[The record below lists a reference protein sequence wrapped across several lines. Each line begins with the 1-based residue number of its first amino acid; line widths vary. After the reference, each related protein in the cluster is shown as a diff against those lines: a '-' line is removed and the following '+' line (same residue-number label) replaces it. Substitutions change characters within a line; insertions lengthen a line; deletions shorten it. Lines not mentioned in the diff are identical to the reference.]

1 MKPFLQ
7 AALAAAEA
15 AAEDIM
21 HYYRGNFEV
30 ELKPDQTPVTVADRR
45 AEEIIKGILL
55 KIGGMTLYRR
65 ARPFFLGLLLG
76 YVLGVGL
83 CFLVDVIWFPS
94 HGHMIHHW

>member
-45 AEEIIKGILL
+45 AEEIIKGILVSMVRKAAGIQPIL
-55 KIGGMTLYRR
+55 TICGWSI
-65 ARPFFLGLLLG
+65 P
-76 YVLGVGL
+76 
-83 CFLVDVIWFPS
+83 
-94 HGHMIHHW
+94 

>member
-45 AEEIIKGILL
+45 AEEIINSEIASWHSIDHTNREETHVSSNDSKH
-55 KIGGMTLYRR
+55 
-65 ARPFFLGLLLG
+65 
-76 YVLGVGL
+76 
-83 CFLVDVIWFPS
+83 S
-94 HGHMIHHW
+94 